1 MSKKPM
7 TWMDV
12 IREQLAKL
20 RSEGKTPSIGD
31 VTPYAKKEWAE
42 IKSGKHPLYVQ
53 ASNKG
58 KSMSISK
65 SISKGKSKTM
75 KKGKGS
81 KHMSSKH
88 MSSKRMKTQKIGR
101 NQGVDPKMFVKQ
113 MLTKVHLCKKDTA
126 KICKYLNSQKGG
138 DCNTC
143 MNSGGGAEPSTQS
156 DESVQTQMGGKG
168 RRKGKGKGKGMKGG
182 EKENFIQEEEVGNGL
197 EGSEEAGSV
206 EVKVDED

>member
-58 KSMSISK
+58 KSMSKGK
-65 SISKGKSKTM
+65 SISKGKSKT
-75 KKGKGS
+75 
-81 KHMSSKH
+81 
-88 MSSKRMKTQKIGR
+88 KIY
-101 NQGVDPKMFVKQ
+101 
-113 MLTKVHLCKKDTA
+113 
-126 KICKYLNSQKGG
+126 KYLNSQKGG

-143 MNSGGGAEPSTQS
+143 MNSGGGGGGGGGAEPSTPADGSEQA
-156 DESVQTQMGGKG
+156 QMGGKG
-168 RRKGKGKGKGMKGG
+168 RRKGKSKNMKKSKGMKGG
-182 EKENFIQEEEVGNGL
+182 EKEPYVDINSKSGL
-197 EGSEEAGSV
+197 KDGDEEANGTDEIV
-206 EVKVDED
+206 EHVEDTINIE